1 MVKNWIYIYLLRIPN
16 RNIRL
21 HFTKNKIKVTI
32 EAYHFDNVICIYK
45 IIINGQMNWQR
56 KKDQVERKESE
67 GIENE
72 CIKACLELFKGAN
85 YGKILVKITLSF
97 I

>member
-1 MVKNWIYIYLLRIPN
+1 
-16 RNIRL
+16 
-21 HFTKNKIKVTI
+21 
-32 EAYHFDNVICIYK
+32 
-45 IIINGQMNWQR
+45 MNWQR